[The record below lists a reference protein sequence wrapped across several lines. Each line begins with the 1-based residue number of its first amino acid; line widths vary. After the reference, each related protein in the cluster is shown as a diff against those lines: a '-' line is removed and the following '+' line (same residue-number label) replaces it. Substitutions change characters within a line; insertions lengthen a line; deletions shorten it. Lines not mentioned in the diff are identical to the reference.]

1 MGYFPKGWLARSGTL
16 PTHRTHCEGCF
27 RGALG
32 PRVSWSVGRSVCGVS
47 PHPYH
52 PRHASFLSTLG
63 SLWRRRYQLPRL
75 RAQLPQPLPRPLSA
89 RVPTQPGGFRGGTPD
104 PRPHHWS
111 AAAWFG
117 SAGGPPGPALPRL
130 IHLWLGRTGR
140 TPVSVPTPG
149 PHSTLGTWPERA
161 IG

>member
-117 SAGGPPGPALPRL
+117 SAGGPQVQPCPDSSTSGWAGPAGPPFPFLLP
-130 IHLWLGRTGR
+130 
-140 TPVSVPTPG
+140 VPTAPSVHGLNG
-149 PHSTLGTWPERA
+149 P
-161 IG
+161 